1 MFQPAS
7 GRLRQIGPC
16 SLSIEPRSPALS
28 PASLAAKQLAHV
40 LPNLSSGE
48 PRLLRLSHAVELVD
62 IMLRVH
68 GFTLT
73 HSPSE
78 RCLGDHQKGGP

>member
-7 GRLRQIGPC
+7 GWLRQIGPC
-16 SLSIEPRSPALS
+16 GLSIKPRSPALS

-48 PRLLRLSHAVELVD
+48 PRLLRLSHAVEL
-62 IMLRVH
+62 MLRVH

-73 HSPSE
+73 HSP
-78 RCLGDHQKGGP
+78 RGTTRRGGP